1 MEQVR
6 EMVSYCIPNNHQL
19 VHMQDENLSH
29 VRSDDFVAGIHK
41 LEVLY
46 EHNLLMC
53 HHYFQL
59 ERIKYVLCSYLR
71 TRLKK
76 VPGLK
81 LQIMY
86 AVYYDILT

>member
-1 MEQVR
+1 
-6 EMVSYCIPNNHQL
+6 
-19 VHMQDENLSH
+19 MQDENLSH